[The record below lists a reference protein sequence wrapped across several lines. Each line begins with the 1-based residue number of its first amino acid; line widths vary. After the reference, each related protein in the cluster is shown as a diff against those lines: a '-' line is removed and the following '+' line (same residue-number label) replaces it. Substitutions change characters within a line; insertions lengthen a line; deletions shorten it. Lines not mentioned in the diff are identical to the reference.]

1 MQEPTDADSVD
12 HSDDGGR
19 YRALIDAL
27 SEFVLVTNT
36 AGETLG
42 SQASW
47 SAYTGQDARAYEGR
61 GWLDALHPHDR
72 VAFAEHWDEGA
83 STGEAFT
90 VAGRILQVGGDY
102 RFCNARVVPRFDHEG
117 RVIEWIAAV
126 SDVHDGYLAE
136 ERETRTSELFRR
148 LFAANVF
155 GICYGED
162 RRIFDANDAMLHMVG
177 ATRGD
182 LSGGIPIGGLRVAGE
197 RVDASQAFAN
207 SESAEFDIR
216 RPDGSTAV
224 LLAAGVNL
232 APDRGWMGVAVD
244 VTQRRAAERE
254 AEHRALHDPLTGLP
268 NRRLLVDRLEH
279 ALNRAQRHEGIAGVL
294 FCDLDHFKEIN
305 DSFGH
310 AAGDRALEE
319 VARRLEQSLRDG
331 DTVARVGG
339 DEFVIVLEDL
349 PNADDAI
356 VCAERVRSF
365 LSVPITFEDHEIP
378 LACSIG
384 IALSGGDDD
393 RVEALLS
400 YADDALYRAK
410 QEGRDQ
416 IAVGSMTTRAHSER
430 RWLEREL
437 KNALTD
443 GALDLA
449 FQPVIDLRDGRP
461 VAAEALLRWTVDGET
476 VSTARAVS
484 VAEET
489 GIIVRLSDWV
499 LRAAC
504 YEFTNWRDAHTEAFD
519 WRVHI
524 NISARDLADD
534 RFVERV
540 IAGIEAGGC
549 APTDVCIEITETAM
563 VRKPELAQ
571 SQLAAVRQHGV
582 CIAIDDFGVGY
593 ASLGVLRDIPADLVK
608 IDGSFIAALE
618 RSEREHAIVEHA
630 IALAHD
636 LGLVVV
642 AEGIETEN
650 QRMILQA
657 LGCDQGQG
665 YALGRPAPVDEL
677 AAAAP

>member
-1 MQEPTDADSVD
+1 
-12 HSDDGGR
+12 
-19 YRALIDAL
+19 
-27 SEFVLVTNT
+27 
-36 AGETLG
+36 
-42 SQASW
+42 
-47 SAYTGQDARAYEGR
+47 
-61 GWLDALHPHDR
+61 
-72 VAFAEHWDEGA
+72 
-83 STGEAFT
+83 
-90 VAGRILQVGGDY
+90 
-102 RFCNARVVPRFDHEG
+102 
-117 RVIEWIAAV
+117 
-126 SDVHDGYLAE
+126 VHDGHLAE

-155 GICYGED
+155 GICYGEN
-162 RRIFDANDAMLHMVG
+162 RRIVDANDAMLQMLG

-182 LSGGIPIGGLRVAGE
+182 LSGGIPVGGLRVSGE
-197 RVDASQAFAN
+197 PVDVSQVFRT
-207 SESAEFDIR
+207 SETTEFEIR
-216 RPDGSTAV
+216 RLDGSTAV
-224 LLAAGVNL
+224 LLAAGVSL
-232 APDRGWMGVAVD
+232 APERGWMGVAVD

-279 ALNRAQRHEGIAGVL
+279 ALNRAHRHEGIAGVL

-305 DSFGH
+305 DRFGH

-319 VARRLEQSLRDG
+319 VARRLEHSLRDG

-349 PNADDAI
+349 ADANDAI
-356 VCAERVRSF
+356 MCAERVRTA
-365 LSVPITFEDHEIP
+365 LAAPILIEGRDIP

-384 IALSGGDDD
+384 VALSGGDDD

-400 YADDALYRAK
+400 HADDALYHAK

-416 IAVGSMTTRAHSER
+416 IAVGSMTTRSHSER

-443 GALDLA
+443 EGLDLA

-461 VAAEALLRWTVDGET
+461 IAAEALLRWTVEGET
-476 VSTARAVS
+476 VPTARAIA

-489 GIIVRLSDWV
+489 GIILRLSDWV

-504 YEFTNWRDAHTEAFD
+504 REFRNWRDAHAGALD

-540 IAGIEAGGC
+540 LTGFEAGGC
-549 APTDVCIEITETAM
+549 APTDVCLEITETAM
-563 VRKPELAQ
+563 VRQPELAQ
-571 SQLAAVRQHGV
+571 SRLAAVRDHGV

-593 ASLGVLRDIPADLVK
+593 ASLGVLRDIPADIVK

-642 AEGIETEN
+642 AEGIETQE
-650 QRMILQA
+650 QRAILQA

-665 YALGRPAPVDEL
+665 YALGRPAPIDDL
-677 AAAAP
+677 AATP